1 MGGTRTTIDQS
12 SWDHIKQRNNSG
24 IPVPNQGILLGDVSF
39 EELELV
45 SSRHMTLFT
54 PGVEFLSVFTK
65 KTAIIYFKNDILF
78 DPLPPPCVI

>member
-65 KTAIIYFKNDILF
+65 KQLLLF
-78 DPLPPPCVI
+78 